1 MIGIVAVITQAN
13 RKPILPDLIV
23 GLLACAVAVAGA
35 VARIPVA
42 CRIVAAA
49 PRRTAAAA
57 LGYASLS
64 KTFCKCKRVLQN
76 LILSIFSK
84 IDIDN

>member
-42 CRIVAAA
+42 CSIVAAA
-49 PRRTAAAA
+49 PRRTVASA

-64 KTFCKCKRVLQN
+64 KTFCKRVLQN
-76 LILSIFSK
+76 LILSIFSI

>member
-64 KTFCKCKRVLQN
+64 KTFCKRVLQN